1 MSSNFFYN
9 NTDLN
14 TLFALY
20 DSTYCCAGAT
30 TSIQKNSQDLNTVFA
45 GSDGI
50 LANNNTNVNGVT
62 GAIRSNNV
70 DILSFFIKP
79 NSVFSSA
86 LIVGTTGSNGINS
99 TGYINLSAG
108 PILINYSDSSE
119 FSATFSRGATSFNP
133 NGYVVGNTYTW
144 TATAGSA
151 YLGATGTFVG

>member
-14 TLFALY
+14 NLFALY
-20 DSTYCCAGAT
+20 ESTYCCAGAT
-30 TSIQKNSQDLNTVFA
+30 TSIQKNSQDLNIVFA
-45 GSDGI
+45 GADGI

-108 PILINYSDSSE
+108 PISINYSDSSGFTE
-119 FSATFSRGATSFNP
+119 TFSRGATSFNT
-133 NGYVVGNTYTW
+133 NGYTAGNTYGW

-151 YLGATGTFVG
+151 YSPAYGSFVA